1 VFARPGSKFLWIQ
14 YNAHGRQIR
23 ESSGETD
30 PKKAE
35 KKLKL
40 RTGGVR
46 HGIVPDSR
54 GLRYEDLREAFF
66 DDYISKGKK
75 SIRHDKDGK
84 PYLEAVKRLD
94 TYFAGFRAVEIDA
107 DSVRKFQ
114 RQQLA
119 LGMANGSI
127 NRSVAALRRMFK
139 LAQEDEKIRA
149 LPHFPMLTEGKPR
162 KGILPRDKYQALLAA
177 LPDYIRPVLV
187 IGFHTGMRLGEIV
200 GLEWANVNWMDR
212 ILRLEDSKNNDA
224 REIPFNGPL
233 EAALRE
239 QYAKRQPGCERI
251 CFRVNRKGHAEGI
264 GDFRKIWRST
274 CVKLGLGQ
282 WEPVT
287 DRDGQPVFDSPRYE
301 RSKPKPKLRY
311 TGLIFHDLRRTFV
324 TDAEHAG
331 APRHEVMQ
339 VTGHR
344 TESVYKRYA
353 IGNRESRRAALAQ
366 IDAYRSS
373 EKRDSSGTV
382 EADSVDSSE
391 VTH

>member
-1 VFARPGSKFLWIQ
+1 MSEHKRDRGDGRVFARPGSKFLWIQ

-149 LPHFPMLTEGKPR
+149 FPDAHGGQTEE
-162 KGILPRDKYQALLAA
+162 RDIAAGQVSGLA
-177 LPDYIRPVLV
+177 R
-187 IGFHTGMRLGEIV
+187 
-200 GLEWANVNWMDR
+200 
-212 ILRLEDSKNNDA
+212 
-224 REIPFNGPL
+224 
-233 EAALRE
+233 
-239 QYAKRQPGCERI
+239 
-251 CFRVNRKGHAEGI
+251 
-264 GDFRKIWRST
+264 RST
-274 CVKLGLGQ
+274 GLHPPGA
-282 WEPVT
+282 
-287 DRDGQPVFDSPRYE
+287 RY
-301 RSKPKPKLRY
+301 RVPYR
-311 TGLIFHDLRRTFV
+311 
-324 TDAEHAG
+324 HAT
-331 APRHEVMQ
+331 R
-339 VTGHR
+339 
-344 TESVYKRYA
+344 
-353 IGNRESRRAALAQ
+353 GNRWA
-366 IDAYRSS
+366 
-373 EKRDSSGTV
+373 
-382 EADSVDSSE
+382 
-391 VTH
+391 